1 MRTLRLLTIAVV
13 MLSISAVADGDKL
26 AVKSAQP
33 GPATAASAVDLVIDR
48 VIEREHATVQNL
60 RDYTPIVETYL
71 QNMRPDEKLGAV
83 PNGDRYFLG
92 RIDMAQDVSDRTFLG
107 QPGIWTKFFGH
118 FSNLYTIQYKP
129 IGFTW
134 MVFVDRNGFDRNHY
148 DFKYE
153 RREFLGDVRCF
164 VFSVFPKKGSGNGR
178 FLGRIW
184 VEDQDFNV
192 VRFNGTYTPHPRN
205 SYFFHMDS
213 WRVNVQPGVWL
224 PTFVYS
230 EESDMKFSL
239 KREAN
244 FKAQTRIWGYN
255 LKRAGNQQELTE
267 VLVDSPTVKD
277 QTEHAQDS
285 SPIESIRQW
294 RQQAEN
300 NVIEKLETAGLLA
313 PTGEVDNVLQT
324 VVNNLMITN
333 NLNIPPVHVRVLM
346 TTPMETF
353 HVGQTIIV
361 SRGLVDVLPDEASLA
376 MVLSHELAHIV
387 LGHQLGSK
395 YAFSDRILFSDEYT
409 YQRLGF
415 HHDGHEEQEA
425 DVRALDLLKHSPYA
439 DKLPNAGLFLKQLQL
454 RAGDMTALLTPHLG
468 NSLTEDGHLARMN
481 DLMASAP
488 ALEPDKL
495 DQIAALPL
503 GGRIRVDPWD
513 DKLTLVKTQAVALYS
528 PREKVPFEVT
538 PFFPHL
544 ARVTLDLNAAKT
556 VDIAEP
562 QKQ

>member
-1 MRTLRLLTIAVV
+1 MGKLKPIVIAV
-13 MLSISAVADGDKL
+13 LLLCASATAQDLKVQ
-26 AVKSAQP
+26 SAQT
-33 GPATAASAVDLVIDR
+33 GTATSASLEDQVIDR
-48 VIEREHATVQNL
+48 IIEREHATVQNL

-71 QNMRPDEKLGAV
+71 QNMRPDEKMGWV

-92 RIDMAQDVSDRTFLG
+92 RLDMSQDVDDRSFLG
-107 QPGIWTKFFGH
+107 RPGFWQRFFGH

-129 IGFTW
+129 IGFSW

-148 DFKYE
+148 DFKFE
-153 RREFLGDVRCF
+153 RREFLGDVRCL

-184 VEDQDFNV
+184 VEDQDYDI

-213 WRVNVQPGVWL
+213 WRVNVQPGVWV

-239 KREAN
+239 KRSVN
-244 FKAQTRIWGYN
+244 FKAQTRIWGYD
-255 LKRAGNQQELTE
+255 LQRAAHQQELTE
-267 VLVDSPTVKD
+267 VLVDSASVKD
-277 QTEHAQDS
+277 QTDKAQDS
-285 SPIESIRQW
+285 SPIESMRQW
-294 RQQAEN
+294 HQQAES
-300 NVIEKLETAGLLA
+300 NVLEKLETSGLLS
-313 PTGEVDNVLQT
+313 PEGEVDKVLQT

-333 NLNIPPVHVRVLM
+333 NLNIPPVHTRILM

-376 MVLSHELAHIV
+376 MVLSHELAHII

-409 YQRLGF
+409 YQKLGF
-415 HHDGHEEQEA
+415 HHDAHEEQEA
-425 DVRALDLLKHSPYA
+425 DAKAMDLLKHSPYA
-439 DKLPNAGLFLKQLQL
+439 DKLPTAGLFLKQLSV
-454 RAGDMTALLTPHLG
+454 RAPDMPALLTPHLG
-468 NSLTEDGHLARMN
+468 NSLAEDGKITRMAELIN
-481 DLMASAP
+481 SAP
-488 ALEPDKL
+488 TLEPDKL

-503 GGRIRVDPWD
+503 GGRIRVDPWE

-544 ARVTLDLNAAKT
+544 TRMTLEVKSAT
-556 VDIAEP
+556 TAEIKD

>member
-1 MRTLRLLTIAVV
+1 MRTLRPFLTVVLL
-13 MLSISAVADGDKL
+13 LSLSAVAEDL
-26 AVKSAQP
+26 QAQAAQP
-33 GPATAASAVDLVIDR
+33 GNSVGASTADQVIDR
-48 VIEREHATVQNL
+48 VIEREHATVQAL

-71 QNMRPDEKLGAV
+71 QNMRPDEKLGSV

-92 RIDMAQDVSDRTFLG
+92 RLDMSQDVSDRTFLG
-107 QPGIWTKFFGH
+107 QPGIWKRFFGN
-118 FSNLYTIQYKP
+118 FKNLYNVQYKP
-129 IGFTW
+129 MGFSW

-148 DFKYE
+148 DFKFE
-153 RREFLGDVRCF
+153 RREFLGDVRCL
-164 VFSVFPKKGSGNGR
+164 VFSVLPKKGSGNGR

-184 VEDQDFNV
+184 VEDQDYNI

-213 WRVNVQPGVWL
+213 WRVNVQPGSWI
-224 PTFVYS
+224 PTFVYT

-239 KREAN
+239 KRSVS

-255 LKRAGNQQELTE
+255 LKHAANQQELTE
-267 VLVDSPTVKD
+267 VLVDSATVKD
-277 QTEHAQDS
+277 QSDKAQDS
-285 SPIESIRQW
+285 SPIESMRQW
-294 RQQAEN
+294 DQQAEN
-300 NVIEKLETAGLLA
+300 NVLEKLETAGLLA
-313 PTGEVDNVLQT
+313 PPGEVDQVLQT

-333 NLNIPPVHVRVLM
+333 NLNIPPVHARVMM

-353 HVGQTIIV
+353 HVGHTIIV

-415 HHDGHEEQEA
+415 HHAGHEEQEA
-425 DVRALDLLKHSPYA
+425 DQKGMELLKHSPYA
-439 DKLPNAGLFLKQLQL
+439 DKLPGAGLFLKQLSL
-454 RAGDMTALLTPHLG
+454 RTADLPALLTPHLG
-468 NSLTEDGHLARMN
+468 NSLAEDGHLARMA
-481 DLMASAP
+481 DLVNSAP

-513 DKLTLVKTQAVALYS
+513 DKLSLVKTQAVALYS

-544 ARVTLDLNAAKT
+544 TRMTLEVKAAT
-556 VDIAEP
+556 TAEIKD